1 MLYANARTHTHFFLD
16 RKFCELKKK
25 EQVRFW
31 ICGINA
37 KIKLKTV
44 GICTCRLPSPEKMR
58 RMQTTQ
64 YPSLV
69 ETTCRRSLLDS
80 IKIKVHIAFLF
91 TSDPFIQRGFSIT

>member
-1 MLYANARTHTHFFLD
+1 MDLRYK
-16 RKFCELKKK
+16 RKD
-25 EQVRFW
+25 
-31 ICGINA
+31 
-37 KIKLKTV
+37 KIKD
-44 GICTCRLPSPEKMR
+44 GRYMHMCRLPSPEKMR